1 MIVNVGNL
9 VNAVVNMIV
18 NAAANVKI
26 VMLQC
31 APVAVTAC
39 VEVQNEPYS
48 IDKFGYYSF
57 AVE

>member
-26 VMLQC
+26 VMLQS

-39 VEVQNEPYS
+39 VEVQNAPYS
-48 IDKFGYYSF
+48 IDKFGYYIF